1 MEGDRQGTLDKEMH
15 IVISDSKFYEENKD
29 VHVRQWQMDKGDEL
43 FSQSDILVHLIC
55 YHKIPRL
62 IKRKGIGSFAVMWM
76 SLEAVQQSEVSE
88 KEKNNYPILIHVC
101 RI

>member
-55 YHKIPRL
+55 YHKITRL
-62 IKRKGIGSFAVMWM
+62 IKRKGIGSFSVMWM